1 MRAKQNLVANVT
13 YRTTEVRPL
22 AWDSVAR
29 PAAMTDAAMREASIW
44 GVYGPALALPTAA
57 AGRTTR
63 SLCPNPGAR
72 SPERWRAP
80 PYSVY

>member
-29 PAAMTDAAMREASIW
+29 HAAMTDAAMREASIW
-44 GVYGPALALPTAA
+44 GVW
-57 AGRTTR
+57 
-63 SLCPNPGAR
+63 PGAGAANR
-72 SPERWRAP
+72 GRR
-80 PYSVY
+80 PYNSIPLSESGGAEP